1 MMPTHGAAA
10 PASSAT
16 NPSAS
21 PVACAST
28 TPLKQIG
35 SVTAIGRSANL
46 VGISQ
51 AASEG
56 TIGTEQIAT
65 RPILRPGEIL
75 EAIPGLVITQHSGE
89 GKANQYYLRGF
100 QLDHGTDL
108 ESTIGGIPINMVSH
122 AHGQGYSDI
131 NWLMPELVSYVEF
144 KKGPY
149 YADQGD
155 FSTAGSYNLFFRDTI
170 DPITEFGAGDYGYD
184 RFFTAG
190 SPKVGSGHLLYGIEI
205 YHDNGTLAKPDE
217 YHKINGM
224 LRYSLSKGND
234 DFGVNAFAYDGAH
247 STGQFQPDFKNGE
260 ARWSLCVQPKSAD

>member
-1 MMPTHGAAA
+1 MLRALYFCASIVIATSTAA
-10 PASSAT
+10 PALATPSPAPVAPSPCPSAT
-16 NPSAS
+16 AMRQTTDASPAPSAS
-21 PVACAST
+21 PCGAQIKTIATVASA
-28 TPLKQIG
+28 
-35 SVTAIGRSANL
+35 GRKANL
-46 VGISQ
+46 VGIAQ

-56 TIGTEQIAT
+56 TIGPEEIAA
-65 RPILRPGEIL
+65 RPILRPGEVL

-155 FSTAGSYNLFFRDTI
+155 FSTAGSYNLYFRDTI
-170 DPITEFGAGDYGYD
+170 APITEFGVGDYGYSRSSRLHRHRSARASPVRHRALSRQWDPRETRRVPQD
-184 RFFTAG
+184 R
-190 SPKVGSGHLLYGIEI
+190 
-205 YHDNGTLAKPDE
+205 
-217 YHKINGM
+217 
-224 LRYSLSKGND
+224 R
-234 DFGVNAFAYDGAH
+234 DGAI
-247 STGQFQPDFKNGE
+247 
-260 ARWSLCVQPKSAD
+260 